1 MVNYR
6 DPDSRRGLDLHEH
19 LSLKHM
25 VPIPCKSR
33 VGRAGHHVAQMEP
46 LDRADRD
53 HRDLSTTRDPE
64 HLVMT
69 QPLRDD
75 LMVQQQLPAKVEW
88 IRRWQ
93 HMVAVIM
100 LNQTGRKPV
109 KTVFPIFINRW
120 PTPLQFGQATEQEIK
135 EVIWPLGMVNVR
147 CKRLV
152 RMTEDF
158 LTWDGED
165 ATMLYGIGKYG
176 SDSYEIFFRQNY
188 SVEPTDKEL
197 VRYLREEI
205 FVTV

>member
-1 MVNYR
+1 M
-6 DPDSRRGLDLHEH
+6 
-19 LSLKHM
+19 LK
-25 VPIPCKSR
+25 
-33 VGRAGHHVAQMEP
+33 
-46 LDRADRD
+46 
-53 HRDLSTTRDPE
+53 
-64 HLVMT
+64 
-69 QPLRDD
+69 PLRDD

-109 KTVFPIFINRW
+109 KTVFPIFIDRW
-120 PTPLQFGQATEQEIK
+120 STPLQFGQAAEQEIK

-165 ATMLYGIGKYG
+165 ATLLYGIGKYG
-176 SDSYEIFFRQNY
+176 SDSYEIFFKQNY
-188 SVEPTDKEL
+188 SVKPTDKEL

-205 FVTV
+205 FATA